1 MTSKMNILAKRL
13 IYIAAGL
20 ALALV
25 PAASRAADGSSLKP
39 PPGARV
45 AIVVFEDLECPS
57 CATAYPMIWEA
68 AKAHNVPVMLHD
80 FPLAKHP
87 WSFDAAVF
95 ARYFDTKSQKLGDDF
110 RGYIFRNQTQI
121 DKQNLRQYV
130 DKFANDNKTPIP
142 FVLDSDGQLKAKII
156 ADRDLGTQIG
166 LQHTPTIFV
175 VGNGGPATPPV
186 EIDDYS
192 KIGQTVED
200 MLQKAPAA
208 APAKKAPSKKATI
221 KKAAKK

>member
-1 MTSKMNILAKRL
+1 MTSKMNILIKRL
-13 IYIAAGL
+13 IYIVAGL

-57 CATAYPMIWEA
+57 CATAYPMVWEA

-110 RGYIFRNQTQI
+110 RGYIFKNQTQI

-130 DKFANDNKTPIP
+130 DKFANDNKAPIP

-156 ADRDLGTQIG
+156 ADRDLGTQMG

-175 VGNGGPATPPV
+175 IGNGGPATPPI

-192 KIGQTVED
+192 KIGQAVEEQ
-200 MLQKAPAA
+200 LQKAPAA
-208 APAKKAPSKKATI
+208 APAKAPSKKATI
-221 KKAAKK
+221 KKAVKK

>member
-1 MTSKMNILAKRL
+1 MNRLAKNFFH
-13 IYIAAGL
+13 IAVWL
-20 ALALV
+20 AIAV
-25 PAASRAADGSSLKP
+25 FPAASFAADGSSLKP

-45 AIVVFEDLECPS
+45 AIVVFEDLECPR
-57 CATAYPMIWEA
+57 CAFAYPQVWEA
-68 AKAHNVPVMLHD
+68 AKAHNVPVVLHD
-80 FPLAKHP
+80 FPLSIHP

-110 RGYIFRNQTQI
+110 RGYIFKNQPQI
-121 DKQNLRQYV
+121 DKQNLRQYA

-142 FVLDSDGQLKAKII
+142 FVLDADGQLKAKII

-175 VGNGGPATPPV
+175 IGSGGAATPAV

-192 KIGQTVED
+192 KIGQAVEE
-200 MLQKAPAA
+200 MLQKIPA
-208 APAKKAPSKKATI
+208 APAKKAAPKKVTT

>member
-1 MTSKMNILAKRL
+1 MNRLAKNFL
-13 IYIAAGL
+13 HIAAGL
-20 ALALV
+20 ALVLAA
-25 PAASRAADGSSLKP
+25 AASRAADGSSLKP

-57 CATAYPMIWEA
+57 CATAYPMVWEA
-68 AKAHNVPVMLHD
+68 AKAHNVPVMLRD
-80 FPLAKHP
+80 FPLEKHP

-95 ARYFDTKSQKLGDDF
+95 ARYFDTKSQKLGEDF
-110 RGYIFRNQTQI
+110 RGYIYKNQTQI

-130 DKFANDNKTPIP
+130 DKFANDNKAPIP
-142 FVLDSDGQLKAKII
+142 FVLDPDGQLKAKII
-156 ADRDLGTQIG
+156 ADRTLGNQIG

-175 VGNGGPATPPV
+175 IGNGGPATPPI

-192 KIGQTVED
+192 KIGQAVEE

-208 APAKKAPSKKATI
+208 APAKKAAPKKVTT
-221 KKAAKK
+221 KKTAKK

>member
-1 MTSKMNILAKRL
+1 MNKLAKRF
-13 IYIAAGL
+13 IHIAATL
-20 ALALV
+20 ALALALT
-25 PAASRAADGSSLKP
+25 PAASRAADGSQLKP

-57 CATAYPMIWEA
+57 CATAYPMVWEA
-68 AKAHNVPVMLHD
+68 AKSHNVPVMLRD
-80 FPLAKHP
+80 FPLEKHP

-95 ARYFDTKSQKLGDDF
+95 ARYFDTKSQKLGEDF
-110 RGYIFRNQTQI
+110 RGYIYKNQTQI

-142 FVLDSDGQLKAKII
+142 FVLDPDGQLKAKII
-156 ADRDLGTQIG
+156 ADRTLGNQIG

-175 VGNGGPATPPV
+175 IGNGGPATPPI

-192 KIGQTVED
+192 KIGQAVEE
-200 MLQKAPAA
+200 MLQKAPAP
-208 APAKKAPSKKATI
+208 APAKKAPTKKATV
-221 KKAAKK
+221 KKAAKKTP

>member
-1 MTSKMNILAKRL
+1 MTSKMNILVKRL

-20 ALALV
+20 TLALV

-68 AKAHNVPVMLHD
+68 ANAHKVPVMLRD
-80 FPLAKHP
+80 FPLQAHP

-95 ARYFDTKSQKLGDDF
+95 ARYFDTKSQKLGEDF
-110 RGYIFRNQTQI
+110 RGYIYKNQTQI

-130 DKFANDNKTPIP
+130 DKFANDNKAPIP
-142 FVLDSDGQLKAKII
+142 FVLDPDGQLKAKII
-156 ADRDLGTQIG
+156 ADRTLGNQIG

-175 VGNGGPATPPV
+175 IGNGGAATPPI

-192 KIGQTVED
+192 KIGQAVEN

>member
-1 MTSKMNILAKRL
+1 MNRLAKIFL
-13 IYIAAGL
+13 HIAAAL
-20 ALALV
+20 ALALA
-25 PAASRAADGSSLKP
+25 PAASRAADGSQLKP

-57 CATAYPMIWEA
+57 CATAYPMVWEA
-68 AKAHNVPVMLHD
+68 AKAHNVPVMLRD
-80 FPLAKHP
+80 FPLDKHP

-95 ARYFDTKSQKLGDDF
+95 ARYFDTKSQKLGEDF
-110 RGYIFRNQTQI
+110 RGYIYKNQTQI

-142 FVLDSDGQLKAKII
+142 FVLDPDGQLKAKII
-156 ADRDLGTQIG
+156 ADRTLGNQIG

-175 VGNGGPATPPV
+175 IGNGGPATPPI

-192 KIGQTVED
+192 KIGQAVED

-208 APAKKAPSKKATI
+208 APAKKAAPKKTTA

>member
-1 MTSKMNILAKRL
+1 MNRLAKVSL
-13 IYIAAGL
+13 YIAVWL
-20 ALALV
+20 AIAVFSLA
-25 PAASRAADGSSLKP
+25 SFGADGSSFKP
-39 PPGARV
+39 PSGARV

-57 CATAYPMIWEA
+57 CATAYPIVWEA

-80 FPLAKHP
+80 FPLAAHP

-95 ARYFDTKSQKLGDDF
+95 ARYFDTKSQKLGEDF
-110 RGYIFRNQTQI
+110 RGYIFKNQTQI

-130 DKFANDNKTPIP
+130 DKFANDNKAPIP
-142 FVLDSDGQLKAKII
+142 FVLDPDGQLKAKII
-156 ADRDLGTQIG
+156 ADRDLGSHIG

-175 VGNGGPATPPV
+175 IGNGGAATPPV

-192 KIGQTVED
+192 KISQTVAE

-208 APAKKAPSKKATI
+208 APAKKAPLKKATI

>member
-1 MTSKMNILAKRL
+1 MNRLAKNFL
-13 IYIAAGL
+13 HIAAGL
-20 ALALV
+20 ALVLAA
-25 PAASRAADGSSLKP
+25 AASRAADGSSLKP

-57 CATAYPMIWEA
+57 CATAYPMVWEA
-68 AKAHNVPVMLHD
+68 AKAHNVPVMLRD
-80 FPLAKHP
+80 FPLEKHP

-95 ARYFDTKSQKLGDDF
+95 ARYFDTKSQKLGEDF
-110 RGYIFRNQTQI
+110 RGYIYKNQTQI

-130 DKFANDNKTPIP
+130 DKFANDNKAPIP
-142 FVLDSDGQLKAKII
+142 FVLDPDGQLKAKII
-156 ADRDLGTQIG
+156 ADRTLGNQIG

-175 VGNGGPATPPV
+175 IGNGGPATPPI

-192 KIGQTVED
+192 KIGQAVEE

-208 APAKKAPSKKATI
+208 PAKKAAPKKVTT
-221 KKAAKK
+221 KKTAKK